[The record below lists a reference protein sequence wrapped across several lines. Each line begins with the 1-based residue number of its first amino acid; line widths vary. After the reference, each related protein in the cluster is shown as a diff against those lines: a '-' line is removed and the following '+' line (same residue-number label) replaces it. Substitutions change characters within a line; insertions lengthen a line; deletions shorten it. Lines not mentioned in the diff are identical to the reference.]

1 MQDAWETESD
11 QILSQGSRHSMT
23 CASMGVCSA
32 SWETQ
37 RYDGQCGG
45 KLGTSWKRKHDTQ
58 LRTCF
63 WRRKEWS
70 EGSKSQLCHLP
81 AVGPWGRPAPLFS
94 HLKTG
99 DHNPR
104 LPGEHSVFILSVPS
118 WWWITG
124 WKGHSQSARDR
135 PLDSKCWIRW
145 LRSSLLPGLW

>member
-23 CASMGVCSA
+23 CASRGVCSA

-45 KLGTSWKRKHDTQ
+45 ELGTSWKRKHDTVKN
-58 LRTCF
+58 LLLEAEGMV
-63 WRRKEWS
+63 RRI
-70 EGSKSQLCHLP
+70 QIPALP
-81 AVGPWGRPAPLFS
+81 FTSCRALGQASSFLFS

-135 PLDSKCWIRW
+135 PLDSKCWIQW